1 MVALKKFKKI
11 FKYKNKFAIIKIEK
25 LLRGDKMKSVVFI
38 LVVAMAILGT
48 AETIKVQNSVTEKVE
63 KIQQIENEENNIDD
77 ATTVIVEDDETD
89 EEDLVGAIEVNDE
102 TFEKEVLNSK
112 KLVLVDFWASWCN
125 PCQRLMPIIEEV
137 AIENPNI
144 KVVTVNIDDAKLTK
158 TDYEIKSIPTL
169 MIIQNG
175 EIKTKSTGYVS
186 KEVIENMI
194 AENL

>member
-1 MVALKKFKKI
+1 MVALKKLKKI

-48 AETIKVQNSVTEKVE
+48 AETIKVQNSVIEKVE

-77 ATTVIVEDDETD
+77 VTTVIVEDDEID
-89 EEDLVGAIEVNDE
+89 EEDLAGAIEVNDE
-102 TFEKEVLNSK
+102 TFEKEALNSK

-125 PCQRLMPIIEEV
+125 PCQRLMPIIKEV